1 MVDAGR
7 ERLLILLF
15 HLRLQLL
22 EFIAL
27 LDAVKQVKALFCN
40 RYHYYYTAFVSRHVS
55 HKFGNAKAH
64 ITE

>member
-1 MVDAGR
+1 MVDPGG
-7 ERLLILLF
+7 ERFLVLLL

-22 EFIAL
+22 EFLAL
-27 LDAVKQVKALFCN
+27 LDAIKQVKALFCN
-40 RYHYYYTAFVSRHVS
+40 GYHYYYTAFVSRHVS